1 MLTLGDIIDPFF
13 GRAAAATRTGD
24 GPIAAGFT
32 EAERQRFHNLL
43 QLAAESPF
51 EGERANALAA
61 ATRLATRCG
70 MTLDEAAAGGARQA
84 PRRESERSDDFM
96 ADDLGFHPHSLD
108 RFARAVH
115 LMDNFILNDKA
126 RRAEALRAAQAR
138 GLDADELRKA
148 VTASVTQAR
157 MNMNRRRMNPDR
169 HAATLLR
176 ETSLSFREIA
186 SITGLDIYSVVG
198 LKLKLRA
205 TS

>member
-1 MLTLGDIIDPFF
+1 MRRLTIS
-13 GRAAAATRTGD
+13 
-24 GPIAAGFT
+24 AGFT
-32 EAERQRFHNLL
+32 EAERQRFHILL

-70 MTLDEAAAGGARQA
+70 LSLDEAAAGGARQEA
-84 PRRESERSDDFM
+84 PSAGPRSDDFM
-96 ADDLGFHPHSLD
+96 ADDLGFRPHTLD
-108 RFARAVH
+108 RFARAAH
-115 LMDNFILNDKA
+115 LMDSFILHDKA
-126 RRAEALRAAQAR
+126 RREDALRAAQAR
-138 GLDADELRKA
+138 GLDGEELRKA
-148 VTASVTQAR
+148 VTASVMQAR
-157 MNMNRRRMNPDR
+157 VNRRRMNPSR